1 MLHLVNFPFSEAE
14 AAKRILSR
22 MAPKDVLLFI
32 ENGVCAVERGA
43 PAACEIDSFAEV
55 VEIYALLPDLK
66 TRGIGAA
73 SLLQCVQII
82 DYPSFVTLAV
92 ENGPV
97 QSWFR

>member
-1 MLHLVNFPFSEAE
+1 MLHLVNFPFSEAQ

-73 SLLQCVQII
+73 SLLQCVRII
-82 DYPSFVTLAV
+82 DYPGFVTLVV

>member
-66 TRGIGAA
+66 TRGIGAGI
-73 SLLQCVQII
+73 LLQCVQII
-82 DYPSFVTLAV
+82 DYPGFVTLAV

>member
-66 TRGIGAA
+66 PRGIGAA

-82 DYPSFVTLAV
+82 DYPGFVTLAV

>member
-1 MLHLVNFPFSEAE
+1 MLHLVNFPLSEAE
-14 AAKRILSR
+14 AAKRILGR

-32 ENGVCAVERGA
+32 ENGVCALESGA
-43 PAACEIDSFAEV
+43 PGAREIDSLAEV

-66 TRGIGAA
+66 ARGIGAA
-73 SLLQCVQII
+73 SLLQCVQTI
-82 DYPSFVTLAV
+82 DYPGFVTLAV

>member
-82 DYPSFVTLAV
+82 DYPGFVTLAV